1 MIIEKFDEKYYKY
14 ISDLQLSQQ
23 QLSQVQ
29 IHTYEYKEYVI
40 HEDDAIN
47 ALKIIISGN
56 AKVTI
61 SANNGKILLLSFYKS
76 FGVIGD
82 VEFLSGEDATCNV
95 IALSELKLI
104 SIPYAILSENL
115 KQIDK
120 QMHFLFRDLSY
131 KLRNS
136 SKQAVINNL
145 YTLSNRVCGYIYSTN
160 YKNYFDENLTETSEL
175 LGTSYRHLLR
185 VIKELCD
192 KKVLERVD
200 KGIYKILDLDKLDE
214 LSDGCYR

>member
-1 MIIEKFDEKYYKY
+1 MEIKDFDKKYSKY
-14 ISDLQLSQQ
+14 VDDLQLSQQ
-23 QLSQVQ
+23 QLSQVK
-29 IHTYEYKEYVI
+29 IHTYDYKEYVI
-40 HEDDAIN
+40 HEGDEISS
-47 ALKIIISGN
+47 LKIIISGN
-56 AKVTI
+56 AKVTM
-61 SANNGKILLLSFYKS
+61 SAHNGKTLLLSFYKS
-76 FGVIGD
+76 FGVMGD
-82 VEFLSGEDATCNV
+82 VEFLSGENATCNV

-104 SIPYAILSENL
+104 SIPYSILSENL

-120 QMHFLFRDLSY
+120 QMHFLFKDLSY

-185 VIKELCD
+185 VLKDLCD

-200 KGIYKILDLDKLDE
+200 KGVYKILDLHKLDE
-214 LSDGCYR
+214 LSEGCYR